1 MNCVGRDMSK
11 DTKITV
17 LCYAREPIVSE
28 SVESNLELLERCEGG
43 QLVDR
48 VVLRGWPGS
57 VRLDGEESPTR
68 EVVGQFEAF
77 EAWGDRHGV
86 SLQPAFERRTRCSI
100 ADDEHSV
107 LVTPLLCL
115 AIYRNQELSA
125 VFPHSVDGET
135 YTVRAAIET
144 LLSGELPTPWQSG
157 RRPDRLAPK

>member
-1 MNCVGRDMSK
+1 MSN

-28 SVESNLELLERCEGG
+28 SVESNIELLKRCEDGP
-43 QLVDR
+43 LADR
-48 VVLRGWPGS
+48 VVLRGGPGS
-57 VRLDGEESPTR
+57 VRVDGEENPTR
-68 EVVGQFEAF
+68 EIVRQFEQF

-86 SLQPAFERRTRCSI
+86 SIRPAFERRTRCSI

-115 AIYRNQELSA
+115 VVYRNQELSA

-135 YTVRAAIET
+135 YTVKAAIET
-144 LLSGELPTPWQSG
+144 LLSGELPVPSRSG
-157 RRPDRLAPK
+157 RRPDRLLSK

>member
-1 MNCVGRDMSK
+1 MFN

-17 LCYAREPIVSE
+17 ICYAREPIVSE
-28 SVESNLELLERCEGG
+28 SVESNIELLERCEDGR
-43 QLVDR
+43 LVDR
-48 VVLRGWPGS
+48 VVLRGWPEG

-68 EVVGQFEAF
+68 EVVGQFEQF
-77 EAWGDRHGV
+77 EAWGKRHGV
-86 SLQPAFERRTRCSI
+86 SIRPAFERRTRCSI

-135 YTVRAAIET
+135 YTVNAAIER
-144 LLSGELPTPWQSG
+144 LLSGKLPTPSQSG
-157 RRPDRLAPK
+157 RQPDRLAPK